1 MCEVNKIINVVCEGR
16 SESAYLNQINRFL
29 KEKNIKTTFL
39 PNLTYGG
46 HFNVIEKK
54 LRKLGYLKKRKSYS
68 NEELRIWVDKDVYE
82 RNEQKNKDKY
92 ENFIQKHPQL
102 TFCFNRFSFEDFY
115 ILHFDAETV
124 GKWYDL
130 CRKEDHFNA
139 PIKSEVCEKLIL
151 RVVPNYEKGNVP
163 FGFIDGKSLENLFE
177 NNKKYEF
184 ESDIINVLKPILNT
198 ILC

>member
-1 MCEVNKIINVVCEGR
+1 MCKVNRIIKVVCEGR

-29 KEKNIKTTFL
+29 KENSIKIIFSPVSTD
-39 PNLTYGG
+39 GG
-46 HFNVIEKK
+46 HFNVIKKK
-54 LRKLGYLKKRKSYS
+54 LQELGYLKKKTAYQNR
-68 NEELRIWVDKDVYE
+68 ELIIWVDKDVYE

-92 ENFIQKHPQL
+92 EDFIQKYPLL

-124 GKWYDL
+124 IKWYDL
-130 CRKEDHFNA
+130 CRKKGHFNV
-139 PIKSEVCEKLIL
+139 PIESKVCENLIL
-151 RVVPNYEKGNVP
+151 GIVSNYEKGDISSE
-163 FGFIDGKSLENLFE
+163 FINKDSLKNLLE

-184 ESDIINVLKPILNT
+184 ESGIVDILKPILNT